1 MLNVSVSQLFDKSI
15 TDLTAMFNNASQKA
29 ACHELG
35 TPEKANALSAMDNI
49 NAMIAVKQAQSRIY
63 KGF

>member
-15 TDLTAMFNNASQKA
+15 TDLTAMFNDASQKA
-29 ACHELG
+29 AYYELG
-35 TPEKANALSAMDNI
+35 TPEKANAISAMDNI
-49 NAMIAVKQAQSRIY
+49 NAMIAAKRAQSRTY